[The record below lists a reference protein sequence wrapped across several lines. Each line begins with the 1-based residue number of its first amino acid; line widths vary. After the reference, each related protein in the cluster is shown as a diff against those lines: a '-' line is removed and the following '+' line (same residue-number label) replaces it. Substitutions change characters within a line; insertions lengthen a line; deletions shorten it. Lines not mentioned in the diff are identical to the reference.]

1 MTRLTPTPRTTS
13 RTTPLRRLAPLV
25 LAAALTLT
33 GCSAVAEAG
42 TNGPD
47 AEDPLPAPGA
57 VDRDKPAQGP
67 AQAKPGTWYRFDL
80 FTHCGISTLKFSG
93 RYWRLIQI
101 RTDLDSNVKGPR
113 VDWTA
118 DYTPGYVQ
126 LESDKVA
133 VFETAG
139 QPPLAF
145 EPGTGPGLL
154 CK

>member
-25 LAAALTLT
+25 LAGALALT
-33 GCSAVAEAG
+33 GCSVAGAAP
-42 TNGPD
+42 NGPD
-47 AEDPLPAPGA
+47 AEDPLPAPGK
-57 VDRDKPAQGP
+57 VDHDRPATGP
-67 AQAKPGTWYRFDL
+67 AEAKPGTWYRYDL
-80 FTHCGISTLKFSG
+80 YTHCGISTLKFSG
-93 RYWRLIQI
+93 KNWRLLQI
-101 RTDLDSNVKGPR
+101 RTDLESNVKGPR

-118 DYTPGYVQ
+118 DYTPGYAQ
-126 LESDKVA
+126 LESDRVV

-145 EPGTGPGLL
+145 EPGTGPGLA